1 MTPSTWPWYSQAVSA
16 GELLA
21 FTFSDEGSKRLS
33 LPLVFDRM
41 KISFPFAALDPLS
54 RSPDLFGSNS
64 PDFLFCFRL
73 RTLSRRFVTCCLSP
87 HAGLQYKSSGRNRS
101 SILRVGSKKVWNLT
115 FFFYIFFFIYFK
127 IQKVT
132 YVVVPLYIL
141 SYDIWKFKKNLY
153 WRLYL

>member
-21 FTFSDEGSKRLS
+21 FTFSDEGSMRLS
-33 LPLVFDRM
+33 LPLVLDRM

-115 FFFYIFFFIYFK
+115 FYFYFCQNSK
-127 IQKVT
+127 D
-132 YVVVPLYIL
+132 YICCGSAVHWAMTSGSL
-141 SYDIWKFKKNLY
+141 KKNLY